1 MWMNKTKRKNERA
14 IIYILSLLCIVFTLF
29 PILWAFSMS
38 FKPATEIITATP
50 EMLPKEPTLQNYV
63 NVWTES
69 SFSNYFRNSLLTSS
83 IAVIVIVIMSTL
95 NGFALSRLR
104 FRGRTAFTLMMLVSQ
119 MIPMMMVIIPQF
131 IIYKQLH
138 LINKF
143 AGVIISYVVMQ
154 LPFNTLLMRGFI
166 NSVPKEIDEAAMLD
180 GCNRFQVVVK
190 FIVPAILPGIVATA
204 SFAFIS
210 AWNDFFISFSFIVDQ
225 AKFTIAVG
233 LKYLIGQYSVDY
245 GAIAAGS
252 MIALLPPILLFAYV
266 QRYLVAGL
274 TAGST
279 KG

>member
-1 MWMNKTKRKNERA
+1 MNKTKRKNERA